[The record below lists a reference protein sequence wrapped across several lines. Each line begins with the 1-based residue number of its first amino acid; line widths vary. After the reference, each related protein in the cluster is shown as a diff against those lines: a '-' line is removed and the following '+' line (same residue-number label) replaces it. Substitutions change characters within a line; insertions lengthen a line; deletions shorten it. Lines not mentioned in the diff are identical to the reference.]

1 MDTQFKK
8 AIKKQLTL
16 VAILLFVGHGIS
28 AQTASEIL
36 TNELAFTTHLFCRI
50 DFVPTDDGSG
60 KTKFQ
65 RVPQATVNGFVYLN
79 IPDSLVV
86 IHCNM
91 ADLGVNLSER
101 FIVRKVLEHDPIVL
115 SAWDESA
122 KDVILQVVPEGGTYI
137 QVYYPDEKIDV
148 GYGEHMMAYEFLEFE
163 PLGRTR
169 KFVK

>member
-1 MDTQFKK
+1 MKLFF
-8 AIKKQLTL
+8 IFVLLSL
-16 VAILLFVGHGIS
+16 VVAYSFS
-28 AQTASEIL
+28 ANAQTASEIL
-36 TNELAFTTHLFCRI
+36 TNELAFSTKLFSQLC
-50 DFVPTDDGSG
+50 FPPNEEGNG
-60 KTKFQ
+60 KTKPK
-65 RVPQATVNGFVYLN
+65 RVPRAKVNGFVYLN

-86 IHCNM
+86 IHCRM
-91 ADLGVNLSER
+91 SDLGINLSER
-101 FIVRKVLEHDPIVL
+101 YIVREVLELDPIIL
-115 SAWDESA
+115 SAWDDSA